1 MTISNHL
8 TLEALTRVS
17 IGEIAALPATEL
29 ARLQTEADEALRKAK
44 RTMEWL
50 DGALIQKYAARA
62 KAVRA
67 DADKDFGVA
76 RFTDGKVIVVAELP
90 KKIEWDQKHLSQ
102 LSERIE
108 AEGDDPRE
116 YVEVT
121 LKVSERT
128 YAAWPTHL
136 RTLFEPARTVR
147 PGKETIR
154 LIVEK
159 EGI

>member
-8 TLEALTRVS
+8 TLEALTHLS
-17 IGEIAALPATEL
+17 IGEIAALPAIEL

-50 DGALIQKYAARA
+50 DCALAQKYAARA

-67 DADKDFGVA
+67 YADKDFGVA
-76 RFTDGKVIVVAELP
+76 RFTDGEVIVVAELP

-121 LKVSERT
+121 LKVSERA

-136 RTLFEPARTVR
+136 RTLFAPARTVR